1 MLGEAREEEI
11 KRAIT
16 AHKEEG
22 GDLLA
27 MVEGFEI
34 NTAEDFEAISEILKD
49 IKTQYKQI
57 EKERKAVT
65 DPLNAIIKKVNGW
78 FRPAKDDFTKIE
90 KAIKRKM
97 SDYQLTQKQKQTE
110 ALEQAVEQG
119 DVRFLQKASS
129 LQMPK
134 VQGISSRVVWKFEIE
149 DESLLPREFLMPDER
164 AIAEAVKEK
173 EGDTKIPGVKVI
185 KDVQIG
191 ARSG

>member
-1 MLGEAREEEI
+1 MLGEAKEEEI
-11 KRAIT
+11 IRTIA

-22 GDLLA
+22 GGLLT
-27 MVEGFEI
+27 MVEAFEI
-34 NTAEDFEAISEILKD
+34 NSAEDYDAISEILKD
-49 IKTQYKQI
+49 IKTQFKQI

-65 DPLNAIIKKVNGW
+65 DPLNAVIKKVNGW
-78 FRPAKDDFTKIE
+78 FKPTKDDFTKIE

-97 SDYQLTQKQKQTE
+97 ADYQLSQKQKQTE

-119 DVRFLQKASS
+119 DARFLQKASS

-134 VQGISSRVVWKFEIE
+134 VQGISNRVVWKFEIE

-164 AIAEAVKEK
+164 AIAQVVNEQQ
-173 EGDTKIPGVKVI
+173 GDTKIPGVKVI

-191 ARSG
+191 ARSR